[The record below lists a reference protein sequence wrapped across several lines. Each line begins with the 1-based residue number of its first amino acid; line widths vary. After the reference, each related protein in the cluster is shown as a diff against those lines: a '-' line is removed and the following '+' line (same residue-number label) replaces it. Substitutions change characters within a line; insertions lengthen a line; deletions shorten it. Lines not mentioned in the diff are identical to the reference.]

1 VNGRTLAAPAAL
13 VPGHAGLTPAAAGRA
28 PAPPVS
34 EPRRTAATHHDL
46 AAFSVLPPA
55 PAAAR
60 GGAPAVVQRVC
71 GGEDA
76 ATGPEFEPKSG
87 HDPQGCGD
95 AKRGA
100 AEDTSEYDLE
110 SETRRKRQKR

>member
-1 VNGRTLAAPAAL
+1 MPALLVATGTIPVPVMPTLIT
-13 VPGHAGLTPAAAGRA
+13 GLT
-28 PAPPVS
+28 V
-34 EPRRTAATHHDL
+34 
-46 AAFSVLPPA
+46 
-55 PAAAR
+55 
-60 GGAPAVVQRVC
+60 
-71 GGEDA
+71 
-76 ATGPEFEPKSG
+76 TGPEFEPKSG